1 VLLFL
6 ITIVINLIARGV
18 VERSA
23 RRKRGA

>member
-1 VLLFL
+1 VMLFV
-6 ITIVINLIARGV
+6 ITIVVNLIARGV

>member
-1 VLLFL
+1 LFVF
-6 ITIVINLIARGV
+6 TIIINVIARWI

>member
-1 VLLFL
+1 V
-6 ITIVINLIARGV
+6 ITIVVNLIARGV